1 MGGDLATTDLLT
13 VAGATVVVS
22 IIVGVVLRALNL
34 SPESKDRF
42 GPLIA
47 IGIGVVVVGA
57 AALYSGADIGQAL
70 LTGLLAGS
78 AAMGLYDTVKSV
90 ATSARGGG

>member
-1 MGGDLATTDLLT
+1 MGGDIATESLLT

-22 IIVGVVLRALNL
+22 IVVGVILRALNL

-47 IGIGVVVVGA
+47 IIVGVVIVGA
-57 AALYSGADIGQAL
+57 VALYTGADIAQAL
-70 LTGLLAGS
+70 ITGLLAGS
-78 AAMGLYDTVKSV
+78 ASMGLYDTVKAV
-90 ATSARGGG
+90 MPRGGG